1 MIGLEIKV
9 LVENDSKM
17 YLNKPSIKFDWL
29 TLSSTIVKFY
39 FDLLDEIPYVSS
51 YFYILLTISGA
62 PGNAII
68 MMVH

>member
-9 LVENDSKM
+9 LVEIDSKM

-29 TLSSTIVKFY
+29 TL
-39 FDLLDEIPYVSS
+39 LDEIPYVSG